1 MVKNSKGK
9 NIDLRKYCSKKC
21 RPKGG
26 YLYIKGRRFE
36 YRAMSILKKMGFQV
50 IYRSPRSRGIFDIF
64 ALKGKP
70 STRKIVEA
78 RYIQVKASRSSF
90 PLKSIVSS
98 KEREGIIKNKMVI
111 MLGKKTFYEIWI
123 RRLNK
128 KWDIY
133 RLNWKSREF
142 EHFDLKI
149 KRA

>member
-1 MVKNSKGK
+1 M
-9 NIDLRKYCSKKC
+9 
-21 RPKGG
+21 
-26 YLYIKGRRFE
+26 
-36 YRAMSILKKMGFQV
+36 
-50 IYRSPRSRGIFDIF
+50 
-64 ALKGKP
+64 
-70 STRKIVEA
+70 EA